1 VRAIGVTNPTL
12 HLEILRQN
20 AATSVSVARS
30 GRVARTK
37 ARENVRERNE
47 NPVGA
52 RQGRGARMHHI
63 SVKRGRAGRSPLH
76 RYDTTMRILLVEDD
90 RMIAEGVRKALRGE
104 GFAVDWVE
112 DGDAALTA
120 VTGEP
125 YDLMLLDLG
134 LPRRD
139 GIDVLRT
146 LRARGLAVPVLILT
160 ARDAIADRVKGL
172 DAGADDYLI
181 KPFDLDELGARMRAL
196 IRRHAGRSESLIRHG
211 SITLDPAS
219 HQVTQDGVPIALS
232 AREFA
237 LLEALLARPGAVLS
251 KNQLEEKM
259 YGWGE
264 EIGSNT
270 VEVYIHALRK
280 KLGADLIR
288 NVRGLGYMIAKS
300 A

>member
-1 VRAIGVTNPTL
+1 
-12 HLEILRQN
+12 
-20 AATSVSVARS
+20 
-30 GRVARTK
+30 
-37 ARENVRERNE
+37 
-47 NPVGA
+47 
-52 RQGRGARMHHI
+52 
-63 SVKRGRAGRSPLH
+63 
-76 RYDTTMRILLVEDD
+76 MRILLVEDD
-90 RMIAEGVRKALRGE
+90 RMIAEGVRKALRAE
-104 GFAVDWVE
+104 GCAVDWVE
-112 DGDAALTA
+112 DGESALTA
-120 VTGEP
+120 VTGES
-125 YDLMLLDLG
+125 YDLLLLDLG
-134 LPRRD
+134 LPKRD
-139 GIDVLRT
+139 GLDVLRA
-146 LRARGLAVPVLILT
+146 LRSRGLSLPVLILT

-172 DAGADDYLI
+172 DAGADDYLV

-196 IRRHAGRSESLIRHG
+196 IRRQSGRSESMIRFG
-211 SITLDPAS
+211 SLTLDPAS
-219 HQVTQDGVPIALS
+219 HQVTQNGVPIALS

-288 NVRGLGYMIAKS
+288 NVRGLGYMIAKD

>member
-1 VRAIGVTNPTL
+1 
-12 HLEILRQN
+12 
-20 AATSVSVARS
+20 
-30 GRVARTK
+30 
-37 ARENVRERNE
+37 
-47 NPVGA
+47 
-52 RQGRGARMHHI
+52 
-63 SVKRGRAGRSPLH
+63 
-76 RYDTTMRILLVEDD
+76 MRILLVEDD
-90 RMIAEGVRKALRGE
+90 RMIAEGVRKALRGD

-112 DGDAALTA
+112 DGDAAITA
-120 VTGEP
+120 VTGES
-125 YDLMLLDLG
+125 YDLLLLDLG
-134 LPRRD
+134 LPRKD
-139 GIDVLRT
+139 GLDVLRT
-146 LRARGLAVPVLILT
+146 LRARGLALPVLILT
-160 ARDAIADRVKGL
+160 ARDAVADRVKGL

-196 IRRHAGRSESLIRHG
+196 IRRQSGRSDSVIRYG
-211 SITLDPAS
+211 AITLDPAS
-219 HQVTQDGVPIALS
+219 HQVTQDGAPVALS

-288 NVRGLGYMIAKS
+288 NVRGLGYMIAKE